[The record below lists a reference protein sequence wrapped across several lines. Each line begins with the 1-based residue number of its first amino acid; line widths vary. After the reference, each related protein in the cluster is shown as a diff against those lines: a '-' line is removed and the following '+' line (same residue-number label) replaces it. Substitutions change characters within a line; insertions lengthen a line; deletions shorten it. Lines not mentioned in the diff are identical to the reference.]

1 MDTFPDAE
9 PPRMP
14 SANHIT
20 CYKKAKRYTG
30 RVTHVRERTAQ
41 PQPNNIPG
49 LYKRYVMVYWVLGSV
64 EHAERGP
71 ICDPC
76 KSARPARLLGH
87 NNGSSSQNV

>member
-1 MDTFPDAE
+1 
-9 PPRMP
+9 MP

-49 LYKRYVMVYWVLGSV
+49 LYKRYVMVY
-64 EHAERGP
+64 
-71 ICDPC
+71 
-76 KSARPARLLGH
+76 LLGIGF
-87 NNGSSSQNV
+87 NQLNMRSAGRFVTLASPLVRRVS